1 MGQRYV
7 SHRGGKLINWYDTT
21 WHQAWAGTERAVTLV
36 IDGNTFTTTTPRFKG
51 SLTGLQV
58 ERLRPPKGLSSCG
71 PLKRSPSQLLWA
83 RA

>member
-1 MGQRYV
+1 VGERYI

-36 IDGNTFTTTTPRFKG
+36 IDGNTFTTTTPRFES

-58 ERLRPPKGLSSCG
+58 VAIATAEGVE
-71 PLKRSPSQLLWA
+71 
-83 RA
+83 

>member
-7 SHRGGKLINWYDTT
+7 SHRGGKLINCYDTT

-36 IDGNTFTTTTPRFKG
+36 IDGNTLTTTTPRFKG

-58 ERLRPPKGLSSCG
+58 VAIATAEGV
-71 PLKRSPSQLLWA
+71 A
-83 RA
+83 